1 MAGTNPYIRSAP
13 PKPPAKKYTITFLP
27 SNEQVE
33 VDPAKIPYDRT
44 GLAGSILDIALGHDV
59 DLDHSCGGVCAC
71 STCHVIVRAGIE
83 SCGEASEDELDQL
96 DKAPGIEATSRL
108 GCQCVPDGT
117 RDLVVEIPNWNRNLV
132 SERPH

>member
-13 PKPPAKKYTITFLP
+13 PKPPAQKYTITFLP
-27 SNEQVE
+27 SNERVE
-33 VDPAKIPYDRT
+33 VDPVKIPYDRT

-71 STCHVIVRAGIE
+71 STCHVIVRQGIE
-83 SCGEASEDELDQL
+83 ACGEASEDELDQL

-108 GCQCVPDGT
+108 GCQCVPDGSC
-117 RDLVVEIPNWNRNLV
+117 DLVVEIPNWNRNLV
-132 SERPH
+132 SEAPH